1 MLHLHWLVCVEE
13 KNYIFK
19 SVYRPFHASM
29 ALLHNVCM
37 LPLWEDKFADNLI
50 ADRMVTS
57 CAVVGCSIKR
67 VANSKFGFFWLP
79 NVIESDKRSEK
90 LSRDRR
96 KLWLARINRENLTE
110 NQLAVKNSMLNVCSN
125 HFISGRPSK
134 FYETCD
140 PDWATSINL
149 GYSLDNGNTSGPERL
164 NRRKRMREF
173 QMHQQQAEIDS
184 KVKKDVEKMDTA
196 TSSSNLFT
204 KSEESLQIRE
214 NYLTQLDV
222 KQNLI
227 LTKNLKR
234 KMQNWEMKTQ
244 ILKSS

>member
-1 MLHLHWLVCVEE
+1 MEE
-13 KNYIFK
+13 KTYIFK
-19 SVYRPFHASM
+19 SVYRPFWASM

-57 CAVVGCSIKR
+57 CAVAGCSIKR
-67 VANSKFGFFWLP
+67 VANSKFGFFRLP
-79 NVIESDKRSEK
+79 NVIDSDKRSEK

-110 NQLAVKNSMLNVCSN
+110 NQLAVKTSMLNVCSN

-134 FYETCD
+134 LYETFD

-149 GYSLDNGNTSGPERL
+149 GYSPHNGNTSGTERL
-164 NRRKRMREF
+164 NRRKRMTEF

-234 KMQNWEMKTQ
+234 KMQN
-244 ILKSS
+244 

>member
-1 MLHLHWLVCVEE
+1 MCYTYVDWCVWKKKLIFLNLFIDHSVQAWHYYIMFVCCHYGRI
-13 KNYIFK
+13 N
-19 SVYRPFHASM
+19 
-29 ALLHNVCM
+29 LL
-37 LPLWEDKFADNLI
+37 I
-50 ADRMVTS
+50 TY
-57 CAVVGCSIKR
+57 AVAGCSIKR
-67 VANSKFGFFWLP
+67 VANSKFGFFRLP
-79 NVIESDKRSEK
+79 NVIDSDKRSEK

-125 HFISGRPSK
+125 HFISGQPSK
-134 FYETCD
+134 LYETFD

-149 GYSLDNGNTSGPERL
+149 GYSPHNGNTSGTERL
-164 NRRKRMREF
+164 NRRKRMTEF

-184 KVKKDVEKMDTA
+184 KMKKDVEKMDTA

-204 KSEESLQIRE
+204 KSEESLQISE

-234 KMQNWEMKTQ
+234 KMQN
-244 ILKSS
+244 